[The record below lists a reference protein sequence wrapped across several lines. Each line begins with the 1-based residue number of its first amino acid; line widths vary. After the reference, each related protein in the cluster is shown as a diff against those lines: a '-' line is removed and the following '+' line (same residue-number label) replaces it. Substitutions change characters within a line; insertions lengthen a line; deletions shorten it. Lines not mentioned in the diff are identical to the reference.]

1 MAVNAQDFLAD
12 IQKAAGHK
20 SKQKPQKK
28 DVSIPDL
35 RMFGI
40 PDGRLPGSPP
50 SYGTQAEDKA
60 AGKTEKLFHCQIPK
74 FSKRVSCLKKAGN
87 KKLLPLKAL
96 LITAAPSMP

>member
-40 PDGRLPGSPP
+40 PDGRLPEPTFLRNPGRGQGSRK
-50 SYGTQAEDKA
+50 DRKA
-60 AGKTEKLFHCQIPK
+60 
-74 FSKRVSCLKKAGN
+74 FSIAKYQSSRRGCLA
-87 KKLLPLKAL
+87 
-96 LITAAPSMP
+96 

>member
-60 AGKTEKLFHCQIPK
+60 AGKTEKPFPLPNTKVLEEGVLPK
-74 FSKRVSCLKKAGN
+74 KSRKH
-87 KKLLPLKAL
+87 L